1 MYHLQIKVILLDP
14 ESEIRVSSGQIFVR
28 FMPQVATCHLVSSH
42 DRKKRSGSLLSMFGF
57 EIESVH
63 PCQTWNMLGNQTG
76 VELSLISCVC
86 LSNARIADI
95 HCYI

>member
-1 MYHLQIKVILLDP
+1 
-14 ESEIRVSSGQIFVR
+14 
-28 FMPQVATCHLVSSH
+28 
-42 DRKKRSGSLLSMFGF
+42 MFGF
-57 EIESVH
+57 EIESVY
-63 PCQTWNMLGNQTG
+63 PCQAWNMLGNQTG